1 MSIPF
6 FKTKKEAQELWGPKR
21 KVVKVFV
28 PKERG
33 FLQAPRTGKYWIWIK
48 YAKKLHLNIVGK

>member
-6 FKTKKEAQELWGPKR
+6 FKTKKQAEDFWGPGR
-21 KVVKVFV
+21 KVVKIFV

-33 FLQAPRTGKYWIWIK
+33 FLQAPRTGNYWQWVK
-48 YAKKLHLNIVGK
+48 YARKLKLKIVK